1 MLATHNLSNLFEIF
15 WPNFKVT
22 SIPAATI
29 EQIILLVQLTEF
41 VLNVCFIP
49 LSVCVYVW
57 VCMCI
62 LFSISQSTLFQ
73 KKWNQGVEI
82 LYDILGII

>member
-41 VLNVCFIP
+41 VLGVCYIP
-49 LSVCVYVW
+49 LSVCVYV
-57 VCMCI
+57 
-62 LFSISQSTLFQ
+62 
-73 KKWNQGVEI
+73 
-82 LYDILGII
+82 